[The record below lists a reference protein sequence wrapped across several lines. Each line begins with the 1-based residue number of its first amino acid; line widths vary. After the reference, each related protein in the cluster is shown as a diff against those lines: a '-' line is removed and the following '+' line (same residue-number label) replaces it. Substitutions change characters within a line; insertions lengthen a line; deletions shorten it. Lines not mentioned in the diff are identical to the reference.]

1 MATAKN
7 LTDSIRTKTLKY
19 TNASAV
25 SAGDIVT
32 INGKVCIALDDYD
45 ANAEGIYIWGS
56 DMIEGPKEAN
66 LAVTAG
72 ETAYWDATNSVFTSS
87 DGAGANTKVGVFVES
102 AAATDTTCVLALIN
116 Y

>member
-45 ANAEGIYIWGS
+45 ANAALYPIWF
-56 DMIEGPKEAN
+56 K
-66 LAVTAG
+66 
-72 ETAYWDATNSVFTSS
+72 
-87 DGAGANTKVGVFVES
+87 
-102 AAATDTTCVLALIN
+102 
-116 Y
+116 